1 MTKKITY
8 KFLLFIFLT
17 NIIFFNKIS
26 VQANESFSSWL
37 ESYKKSALENN
48 LNFLKIQIHTL
59 VKELL
64 YPDQVKL
71 KSYTKKIKIYLMK

>member
-37 ESYKKSALENN
+37 ESYKKFALSKGISQKTLDLALDDVKF
-48 LNFLKIQIHTL
+48 LN
-59 VKELL
+59 
-64 YPDQVKL
+64 QV
-71 KSYTKKIKIYLMK
+71 IKYDRKQP